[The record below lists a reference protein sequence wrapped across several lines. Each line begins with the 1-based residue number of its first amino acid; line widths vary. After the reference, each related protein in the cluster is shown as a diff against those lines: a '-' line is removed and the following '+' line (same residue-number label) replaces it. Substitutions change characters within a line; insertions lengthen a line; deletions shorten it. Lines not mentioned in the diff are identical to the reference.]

1 MENDKSNPAITSGQ
15 YCILTVAENEK
26 KDMFNK
32 GSVKK

>member
-1 MENDKSNPAITSGQ
+1 MEKDKSNPALTSGQ
-15 YCILTVAENEK
+15 YRIPTVAENEK